1 MYLSKQTKLRKYFSW
16 DYREQ
21 EKKEWNIIFSCVM
34 ENLLHELITNKNTM
48 NKMESTDSKFYNVLF
63 TETTTKSSSEK
74 WFED

>member
-1 MYLSKQTKLRKYFSW
+1 
-16 DYREQ
+16 
-21 EKKEWNIIFSCVM
+21 M
-34 ENLLHELITNKNTM
+34 ENLLHELITNKKTM

>member
-1 MYLSKQTKLRKYFSW
+1 MYLSRQTKLRKYFSW

-34 ENLLHELITNKNTM
+34 ENLLHELITNKKTM

-74 WFED
+74 WFEY

>member
-48 NKMESTDSKFYNVLF
+48 NKMESTDSKFYSVLF
-63 TETTTKSSSEK
+63 TETTTKSSFEK

>member
-34 ENLLHELITNKNTM
+34 ENLTHELITNKNTM
-48 NKMESTDSKFYNVLF
+48 NKMESTDSKFYSVLF
-63 TETTTKSSSEK
+63 TETTTKSSFEK
-74 WFED
+74 

>member
-48 NKMESTDSKFYNVLF
+48 NKMESTDSKFYSVLF
-63 TETTTKSSSEK
+63 TETTTKSSFEK
-74 WFED
+74 

>member
-34 ENLLHELITNKNTM
+34 ENLLHELITNKKTM

>member
-63 TETTTKSSSEK
+63 TETTTKSSFEK